1 MNYRKLRKAYI
12 KESRHGI
19 WLPLVNNEG
28 KTDHKLSRKGTAILI
43 RKVLGKGSHGYKWLL
58 EQIAVRDKSNAAKL
72 GIADGN
78 QWKDYLSESKKIV
91 VFDTETT
98 GFKPDFNY
106 ILSLSW
112 QVLDNNL
119 NTIDRQTRYFK
130 NPLPESKCKGAIKV
144 NGLTNAK
151 LEELG
156 TTDKKQALEEFSN
169 ILKDATL
176 LVGHNAKFDIGFIV
190 SECKRAGVDSNI
202 NDIPVFDTMRES
214 EKYCNLYKAS
224 HWRKWPKLIELAT
237 MLGVET
243 SDIDWHKSSSD
254 VEVTARCLGNIAE
267 RGLTKAPT
275 ARQ

>member
-1 MNYRKLRKAYI
+1 M
-12 KESRHGI
+12 
-19 WLPLVNNEG
+19 VNSDGN
-28 KTDHKLSRKGTAILI
+28 TDHKISRKGTAILI

-58 EQIAVRDKSNAAKL
+58 EQIAVRDKTNAEKL
-72 GIADGN
+72 GIDN
-78 QWKDYLSESKKIV
+78 DNNWKEFLSEPKKIV

-98 GFKPDFNY
+98 DFKPDKNY

-119 NTIDRQTRYFK
+119 NTLDRQTRYFA
-130 NPLPESKCKGAIKV
+130 NPLPEEICRGAIKV

-156 TTDKKQALEEFSN
+156 TTDKKQALEEFAN
-169 ILKDATL
+169 ILSGCAL

-190 SECKRAGVDSNI
+190 SECKRAGVNTNI
-202 NDIPVFDTMRES
+202 SDIPVFDTMRES
-214 EKYCNLYKAS
+214 ENYCNLYKAP
-224 HWRKWPKLIELAT
+224 HLRKWPKLIELAT

-254 VEVTARCLGNIAE
+254 VEVTARCLSSIAK
-267 RGLTKAPT
+267 RGLTKAPKIK
-275 ARQ
+275 Q